1 MNPRPSFQSP
11 LGPGI
16 AAYLDLMQALGRE
29 FRTETAVLADLDRFL
44 FERRASTLDSSGFA
58 AWAVTLARYTPTV
71 RRSRMRLA
79 RNLCL
84 YLRRSD
90 PTCFV
95 PDADG
100 FPPPGQRPRPF
111 IFSEEQILALLRE
124 ADKLPATPG
133 SPLRAE
139 VYRLA
144 IVLLYTTGL
153 RRGELVRLRVCDYDR
168 QQRAFLIR
176 ASKFNKSRK
185 VALSADAARE
195 VDAYLARRGRLPCA
209 QDAPLLANGLGP
221 QQAYSGPGLASG
233 FRYLCRAAGIL
244 TAAGKPPR
252 VHDVRHTYAI
262 HVLLRWYHAGVDP
275 QAKLTILAA
284 AMGHVSPASTAY
296 YLMCLEPVAEAAARR
311 FADHVRPILNS
322 LAGNHRG

>member
-1 MNPRPSFQSP
+1 MNPRPRLQSP
-11 LGPGI
+11 LGPRI
-16 AAYLDLMQALGRE
+16 AAYLELMQALGRE
-29 FRTETAVLADLDRFL
+29 FRTETATLADLDRFL
-44 FERRASTLDSSGFA
+44 CERHASKLDSAGFA

-71 RRSRMRLA
+71 RRNRMRIA

-84 YLRRSD
+84 YLRRTD

-100 FPPPGQRPRPF
+100 FPPPGQRPQPF
-111 IFSEEQILALLRE
+111 IFSAEQILALLRE
-124 ADKLPATPG
+124 ADKLAPTSG

-153 RRGELVRLRVCDYDR
+153 RRGELVRLRVGDYDR
-168 QQRAFLIR
+168 EQRSFLIR
-176 ASKFNKSRK
+176 ASKFHKSRK

-195 VDAYLARRGRLPCA
+195 VDAYLAKRERLPCTH
-209 QDAPLLANGLGP
+209 DAPLLANGLGP
-221 QQAYSGPGLASG
+221 RQAYSGGGLASG
-233 FRYLCRAAGIL
+233 FRFLCRSAGVL

-252 VHDVRHTYAI
+252 VHDVRHTYAT
-262 HVLLRWYHAGVDP
+262 HVLLRWYRAGVDP
-275 QAKLTILAA
+275 QDKLPVLAT

-296 YLMCLEPVAEAAARR
+296 YLRSLEPVAEEAARR
-311 FADHVRPILNS
+311 FADHARPILDS
-322 LAGNHRG
+322 QAGNHRA

>member
-1 MNPRPSFQSP
+1 MNPRPRFQSP
-11 LGPGI
+11 LGPRI
-16 AAYLDLMQALGRE
+16 AAYLELMQALGRQ
-29 FRTETAVLADLDRFL
+29 FRTETATLADLDRFL
-44 FERRASTLDSSGFA
+44 FERHAGKLDSAGFA

-71 RRSRMRLA
+71 RRNRMRIA

-111 IFSEEQILALLRE
+111 IFSEEQVLALLRE
-124 ADKLPATPG
+124 ADKLAPTSG

-144 IVLLYTTGL
+144 VVLLYTTGL
-153 RRGELVRLRVCDYDR
+153 RRGELVRLRVGDYDR
-168 QQRAFLIR
+168 EQRSLLIR
-176 ASKFNKSRK
+176 ASKFHKSRK

-195 VDAYLARRGRLPCA
+195 VDAYLAKRERLPCTH
-209 QDAPLLANGLGP
+209 DAPLLANGLGP
-221 QQAYSGPGLASG
+221 RQAYSGAGLASG
-233 FRYLCRAAGIL
+233 FRFLCRAADVL

-252 VHDVRHTYAI
+252 VHDVRHTYAT
-262 HVLLRWYHAGVDP
+262 HVLLRWYRAGADP
-275 QAKLTILAA
+275 QAKLPVLAT

-296 YLMCLEPVAEAAARR
+296 YLRSLEPVAEEAARR
-311 FADHVRPILNS
+311 FANHARPILDS
-322 LAGNHRG
+322 QAGDHRA